1 MYDIWNPRHGCVK
14 CSEGCENCYMYF
26 PDRTRDKDGT
36 EIYLTS
42 NTEYPLSK
50 DRNGKIRGRNS

>member
-50 DRNGKIRGRNS
+50 DRN